1 MKCKVASPTHEAFY
15 QEVCVVLKKYE
26 DQGTQPIELLA
37 MMSNLIGKQMAL
49 LDQRQFTADEAMQVV
64 CSNLEL
70 GNQQVLDKLLSETAG
85 SA

>member
-70 GNQQVLDKLLSETAG
+70 GNRSRPMVTASEDG
-85 SA
+85 

>member
-64 CSNLEL
+64 LQS
-70 GNQQVLDKLLSETAG
+70 
-85 SA
+85 